1 MTWAPQELQKTIY
14 AVLTGDVTL
23 MSKITAVYD
32 SAAVPEAPVFPYI
45 TIGEG
50 TMENRSNHTWRGWS
64 APLTIHVWYQEPGRG
79 RKKVQEIQAE
89 IDRLLNMQ
97 DICVD
102 GWNIVNLRAQTVD
115 VIIDSDNVTLH
126 GIQIFNLLL
135 GEA

>member
-14 AVLTGDVTL
+14 DTLTSDTTL
-23 MSKITAVYD
+23 MALITGVYD
-32 SAAVPEAPVFPYI
+32 STAVPEYTSFPYV
-45 TIGEG
+45 TIGDGPFEDRG
-50 TMENRSNHTWRGWS
+50 NHTWEGWTV
-64 APLTIHVWYQEPGRG
+64 PVTIHVWYQEEGRG

-89 IDRLLNMQ
+89 IYRLLHKQ

-102 GWNIVNLRAQTVD
+102 GWNIVNLRIQTVD